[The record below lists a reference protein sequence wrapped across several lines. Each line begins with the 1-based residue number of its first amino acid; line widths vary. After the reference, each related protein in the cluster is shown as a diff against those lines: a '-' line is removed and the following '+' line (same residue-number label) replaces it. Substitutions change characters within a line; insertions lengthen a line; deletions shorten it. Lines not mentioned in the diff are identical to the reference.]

1 MPSSHDITV
10 FDGSGESFLLLETSN
25 DQSNR
30 KILPSSGYGD
40 NNPPANGTPTN
51 EARAE
56 QAQPYSIV
64 PQDDLDNEFLNSN
77 VAQSSGK
84 STQEFMLQVLCKHL
98 SFASMVFDNMF

>member
-10 FDGSGESFLLLETSN
+10 FDGSGDFFLLLETSN

-40 NNPPANGTPTN
+40 TNSPANGTPTD

-56 QAQPYSIV
+56 QAQSYSIV